1 MSEAEEVET
10 EVRKRVR
17 TSALQKELDE
27 TKAALAAA
35 MDRVAML
42 TANLNILATL
52 VERYTQDMTVKDLK
66 AAVSALGGGL
76 QLTLY
81 PLQQAMVPPAV
92 APQPA
97 ENEAQPAANES
108 VNRAEN

>member
-1 MSEAEEVET
+1 MSEVEETKNEAEAP
-10 EVRKRVR
+10 KRQR

-35 MDRVAML
+35 EARVAML
-42 TANLNILATL
+42 TANLNILAPL
-52 VERYTQDMTVKDLK
+52 VERYTQDMTVKELK

-81 PLQQAMVPPAV
+81 PLQQAMGQPPA
-92 APQPA
+92 
-97 ENEAQPAANES
+97 NEAQPAANES